1 MCLSRNTVN
10 SYDGRCRLAVTPG
23 QLDDLMA
30 QLPSEFNVL
39 FR

>member
-1 MCLSRNTVN
+1 MTVL
-10 SYDGRCRLAVTPG
+10 RLAVTPG
-23 QLDDLMA
+23 ELDNVMA